1 MRQKSKQQVSSCE
14 KCTWC
19 GPLASGVKSQSIWI
33 CEAGSALGLFDHLCL
48 EPDRNSFIFMSAV
61 DESCECADGV
71 LPPPLLFLRG
81 KTAVYVVPSNLLVYF
96 ESRNKLTDQNVGG

>member
-19 GPLASGVKSQSIWI
+19 GPLASGVKPSSIWI

-48 EPDRNSFIFMSAV
+48 EPDRNSFIFLSAV
-61 DESCECADGV
+61 DESCECTDGV
-71 LPPPLLFLRG
+71 FPPPFFKRQNCCLCGSIEF
-81 KTAVYVVPSNLLVYF
+81 VVAL
-96 ESRNKLTDQNVGG
+96 